1 MQWKVSMIVLTGLS
15 ALCVTGCS
23 VQREALRTSTDLR
36 TTESRIDTVRE
47 QVMIAVYDTLREVTT
62 ITVQQNEAGDTV
74 KTSIVTERDRFRD
87 RAAVKDREEKV
98 IVRTDT
104 VFVQK
109 TDSVYVQKAL
119 GANPTENHRSP
130 WLSALKWIFA
140 IVVAVT
146 VLIVVIKV
154 GKVFR
159 V

>member
-1 MQWKVSMIVLTGLS
+1 M
-15 ALCVTGCS
+15 TGCS
-23 VQREALRTSTDLR
+23 VQREALKSDVRSQTSEVVR
-36 TTESRIDTVRE
+36 DTVRE
-47 QVMIAVYDTLREVTT
+47 QVMVAVYDTLREVNT

-87 RAAVKDREEKV
+87 RAAVKDKEEKV

-109 TDSVYVQKAL
+109 TDSVFVQKAL
-119 GANPTENHRSP
+119 GANPTENRRAP
-130 WLSALKWIFA
+130 WLSAMKWIFA

>member
-1 MQWKVSMIVLTGLS
+1 MQWKVSMIALIGLS
-15 ALCVTGCS
+15 VLFVTGCS

-47 QVMIAVYDTLREVTT
+47 QIMVAVYDTLREVTT

-74 KTSIVTERDRFRD
+74 KTSIVTERDRIRD
-87 RAAVKDREEKV
+87 RAAVKDKEEKV

-119 GANPTENHRSP
+119 GTNPTENRRAP

-146 VLIVVIKV
+146 VLIVVIKI